1 MVIIGE
7 LNWRQY
13 KNKLII
19 CCNKE
24 FKLESTK
31 QSQTVDKYSNY
42 LSINNIILE
51 HIPIIKSNLQ
61 KCIRR
66 SLIEKSIVSA
76 ITLFCLNKN
85 ELLRRLPIIMLEDTV
100 PLSHYL
106 MLSATLF
113 VIGIVGVLI
122 RRNVIVV
129 FMSIEII
136 LNAVNISLISF
147 DHYMN
152 LSSGQIFSFMVMC
165 VAAAEVS
172 VGLAI
177 IIALHRN
184 KPTVNL
190 DEFNLLK
197 W

>member
-1 MVIIGE
+1 
-7 LNWRQY
+7 
-13 KNKLII
+13 
-19 CCNKE
+19 
-24 FKLESTK
+24 
-31 QSQTVDKYSNY
+31 
-42 LSINNIILE
+42 
-51 HIPIIKSNLQ
+51 
-61 KCIRR
+61 
-66 SLIEKSIVSA
+66 
-76 ITLFCLNKN
+76 
-85 ELLRRLPIIMLEDTV
+85 MLEDTV
-100 PLSHYL
+100 TLSHYL

-113 VIGIVGVLI
+113 VIGIVGVLV

-129 FMSIEII
+129 FMSIEIM

-177 IIALHRN
+177 IISMHRN